1 MKVKQVYTI
10 LNDLCNEILGRPVLV
25 GSDGN
30 TYYKTSDVPSG
41 VTTTPSYMVAEDLSN
56 VVDIG
61 RTIFDATS
69 VDNYVRTLINHIGR
83 VIFVDRA
90 YSPVVPSVIKESWE
104 YGSILEKI
112 DCDMP
117 ESVANPKWELKNK
130 TRYDQDTF
138 KSPDGVRAKFFNDA
152 ITYQIDM
159 SFTEDQVKES
169 FSNATQLNSFF
180 SMVQTKIKNRLNID
194 YANLTRA
201 TINAFIAATLYR
213 DYNAVYSDSTH
224 KFTFGDNSY
233 VRSVNL
239 LAKYRDEGFDSEKKL
254 TPETALKNL
263 DFIKFAS
270 YTIARYTSYVR
281 DMSVLFNMG
290 NKERFTP
297 TDLQH
302 LVLHADFKKAADVY
316 LQSDTFHN
324 EFVTL
329 PKSEEINFWQGTGND
344 YGIDSTG
351 RIHVTCKVST
361 DGTTYESKE
370 IDTDGAIILGC
381 LFDNDALGI
390 NNERN
395 KVTSHYNANGDFINN
410 FYKSFARYFNDHDE
424 NFVVFFVA

>member
-10 LNDLCNEILGRPVLV
+10 LNELCNEILGKPNLV
-25 GSDGN
+25 GSDGKIYTN
-30 TYYKTSDVPSG
+30 AEDVPSG
-41 VTTTPSYMVAEDLSN
+41 VTTTQSYMVAPDLTN

-61 RTIFDATS
+61 RIIFDYTS
-69 VDNYVRTLINHIGR
+69 VDNYVKTLINHIGR

-90 YSPVVPSVIKESWE
+90 YSPVVPSIIKESWE

-117 ESVANPKWELKNK
+117 GSVANPKWELKDK

-180 SMVQTKIKNRLNID
+180 SMVQTKIKNRLNMD

-213 DYNAVYSDSTH
+213 DYNAVYSNTNH

-233 VRSVNL
+233 NRSVNL

-290 NKERFTP
+290 GKERFTP

-324 EFVTL
+324 ELVTL

-351 RIHVTCKVST
+351 RIHITCKVST
-361 DGTTYESKE
+361 DGTNYESKE